1 MVNYENLTLISRLHI
16 NYDIVFLDIRYQGSD
31 LVRFLK
37 VEVFK
42 MKKKY
47 LLGMKKCNHF
57 KITIKEIMK
66 TNTKWN

>member
-31 LVRFLK
+31 LVIFLK
-37 VEVFK
+37 VEIFK

-47 LLGMKKCNHF
+47 LLGMKKCNQHY
-57 KITIKEIMK
+57 
-66 TNTKWN
+66 

>member
-42 MKKKY
+42 MKKKISV
-47 LLGMKKCNHF
+47 GNEEM
-57 KITIKEIMK
+57 
-66 TNTKWN
+66 